1 MTSFSAKNWKKQY
14 CVVRKIMVSKV
25 PYYVLYWYL
34 TSDQKEICFYF
45 QNLDNNAKLKEEN
58 EKKKKIY
65 L

>member
-1 MTSFSAKNWKKQY
+1 
-14 CVVRKIMVSKV
+14 MVSKV

-58 EKKKKIY
+58 EKKKRFIFKY
-65 L
+65 LKKYLQQILITGLI

>member
-1 MTSFSAKNWKKQY
+1 
-14 CVVRKIMVSKV
+14 MVSKV

-58 EKKKKIY
+58 EKKKKRFIFKY
-65 L
+65 LKKYLQQILITGLI